1 MIPAQF
7 YGLPFGVRVSIGKP
21 FSNAQNYL
29 LRGPGIPVNVQ
40 SLVSVHPQDGKL
52 LNDWEEVIE
61 NARAFDHGDRDYE
74 AALAKMIVQIQ
85 RMAFEKGFELG
96 VNAKP
101 ETAKLLIF
109 PAGNA

>member
-1 MIPAQF
+1 MDSDFVWAD
-7 YGLPFGVRVSIGKP
+7 VDE
-21 FSNAQNYL
+21 
-29 LRGPGIPVNVQ
+29 
-40 SLVSVHPQDGKL
+40 DGKL
-52 LNDWEEVIE
+52 LIDWEEVIE

-74 AALAKMIVQIQ
+74 AALAKMIIQIQ

-101 ETAKLLIF
+101 ETARLMIF